1 MDVYDDSGQPV
12 RGEVGELVC
21 KRPWPGMT
29 RGLWRD
35 PERFLETYWERFP
48 GVWTHGDWA
57 SVDEDGY
64 WFLHGRSD
72 DTLNIAGKR
81 IGPAELESAAVNHPS
96 VTEAAAIGVPHEV
109 KGEVPWLFCV
119 LRPGEEALPEDVARA
134 VTDELG
140 KSFKPERVFFVSAL
154 PKTRSAKIVRRAVRA
169 RRARRGSPETSRRSR
184 TPSHWRRSHVP
195 SDPLD
200 GVALV
205 TGGGRGIGA
214 SIARELTKAG
224 MRVAV
229 TARTREQAEAV
240 AAEID
245 GLALTGD
252 VSRIRRRRGVGGAN
266 GERARPDRPP
276 RRQRGHRQPGRSD
289 VGGLG
294 RGLVAGARSQRA
306 RRAPLVPPV
315 IPGMLER
322 GSGRIVITGSGSA
335 YLPGGGGQTAY
346 PTSKAAACRYGEIL
360 ANELRDRIPVF
371 VISPGLVRTDMT
383 ERFGDDMPW
392 TPPELA
398 PELVRVLASGRADAL
413 AGRYL
418 HAEHDDIEDL
428 IRRAGEVVANDLNA
442 IRLQR

>member
-1 MDVYDDSGQPV
+1 MS
-12 RGEVGELVC
+12 
-21 KRPWPGMT
+21 
-29 RGLWRD
+29 
-35 PERFLETYWERFP
+35 
-48 GVWTHGDWA
+48 
-57 SVDEDGY
+57 
-64 WFLHGRSD
+64 SD
-72 DTLNIAGKR
+72 R
-81 IGPAELESAAVNHPS
+81 
-96 VTEAAAIGVPHEV
+96 
-109 KGEVPWLFCV
+109 
-119 LRPGEEALPEDVARA
+119 
-134 VTDELG
+134 
-140 KSFKPERVFFVSAL
+140 
-154 PKTRSAKIVRRAVRA
+154 
-169 RRARRGSPETSRRSR
+169 
-184 TPSHWRRSHVP
+184 
-195 SDPLD
+195 LD

-214 SIARELTKAG
+214 SIARVLTEAG

-240 AAEID
+240 AGEID
-245 GLALTGD
+245 GLALVGD
-252 VSRIRRRRGVGGAN
+252 VSQREDVAEWVERTENELGPIDLLAANAGISSPEGATWEVPVEEWWNVLEVNVLGVHLSCRG
-266 GERARPDRPP
+266 
-276 RRQRGHRQPGRSD
+276 
-289 VGGLG
+289 
-294 RGLVAGARSQRA
+294 
-306 RRAPLVPPV
+306 V

-322 GSGRIVITGSGSA
+322 ASGRIVITGSGSA

-398 PELVRVLASGRADAL
+398 PELVRMLASGRADAL

-428 IRRAGEVVANDLNA
+428 IRRADEVVANDLNA